1 MYTGDLQN
9 LYIFIEEL
17 LKVFQQMVAHGTL
30 IFLERFGVGYLLH
43 VGKNQA
49 DAIVHRSV

>member
-17 LKVFQQMVAHGTL
+17 LKVSQQMVALGTL
-30 IFLERFGVGYLLH
+30 IFLERFGVGYHLH
-43 VGKNQA
+43 VGKE
-49 DAIVHRSV
+49 SS

>member
-17 LKVFQQMVAHGTL
+17 LKVFQQMVALGTL
-30 IFLERFGVGYLLH
+30 IFLERFGVGYLLR
-43 VGKNQA
+43 VGKK
-49 DAIVHRSV
+49 SS